1 MPSNHYSWSNQPG
14 SPVLPWVS
22 CWTAPIAPHLTILLQ
37 QDQTTIKACMV
48 ISKEHVTPTHYNHT
62 LIHTRHLH
70 ESHQPPMSLDG
81 IQNPTESTLY
91 HWSSPSFQALPFT
104 PTCDDIIQNITTIW
118 IKVTTFLNYINY
130 YIQQLEIY
138 QPAQRACI
146 MNDDRTQTMVQPPPL
161 TLITTEATIWHS
173 EPASWMKQ
181 NPGHGATSA
190 TYLH

>member
-1 MPSNHYSWSNQPG
+1 MPSYHYSWSNQPG
-14 SPVLPWVS
+14 SPALPWVS
-22 CWTAPIAPHLTILLQ
+22 CWTTPIAPHLAIQLQ

-81 IQNPTESTLY
+81 IQNPTGSTLY

-130 YIQQLEIY
+130 YIQQLEITN
-138 QPAQRACI
+138 R
-146 MNDDRTQTMVQPPPL
+146 
-161 TLITTEATIWHS
+161 HS
-173 EPASWMKQ
+173 EPASWMMTEPRPWY
-181 NPGHGATSA
+181 NLLP
-190 TYLH
+190 LHW